1 MSTSGAPSDDPL
13 AIVCGAGNM
22 PFRVADA
29 VIGRG
34 RRVVLLALT
43 GWADPAQVIR
53 YRHYWA
59 RFGQLG
65 YLSRVAR
72 QEGCRDIVFIGAVT
86 RPAITQLRFDLRTL
100 MVLPRIIKAFAG
112 GDDHLLTRVSR
123 IVENEGFRLLG
134 PHEVAPE
141 ILVPAG
147 QLGRHAPRER
157 DRADIDVGRAL
168 LAATG
173 PFDIGQA
180 VVVAGNRVIAIEAA
194 EGTDR
199 MLARIAQLRRDG
211 VLKLPDQSG
220 VLIKAPKPSQ
230 DRRFD
235 LPSVGVRTVE
245 VAAAASLA
253 GIAVEAC
260 GAVTADLNEM
270 VRQAD
275 AAGLFVVGVPADE
288 PNQRDM
294 QRDTRRDTPGHT

>member
-1 MSTSGAPSDDPL
+1 MSTSGTPPEGPL

-34 RRVVLLALT
+34 RRVVLLALA
-43 GWADPAQVIR
+43 GWADPSQVER

-59 RFGQLG
+59 RLGQFGRL
-65 YLSRVAR
+65 RRIAR
-72 QEGCRDIVFIGAVT
+72 QEGCRDIVFIGALT
-86 RPAITQLRFDLRTL
+86 RPAITQLRFDWGTL

-123 IVENEGFRLLG
+123 IIEDSGFRLLG
-134 PHEVAPE
+134 AHEVAPE

-147 QLGRHAPRER
+147 QLGRHAPVER
-157 DRADIDVGRAL
+157 DRADIAVGQAL
-168 LAATG
+168 LAVTG

-199 MLARIAQLRRDG
+199 MLARIAQLRREG
-211 VLKLPDQSG
+211 VLKLPEKCG
-220 VLIKAPKPSQ
+220 VLVKAPKPSQ

-235 LPSVGVRTVE
+235 LPSVGARTIE
-245 VAAAASLA
+245 AAVAADLA
-253 GIAVEAC
+253 GIAVEAR
-260 GAVTADLNEM
+260 GAVTADLGEM

-275 AAGLFVVGVPADE
+275 SAGLFVVGVPAGE
-288 PNQRDM
+288 PIRGDM
-294 QRDTRRDTPGHT
+294 REQP

>member
-1 MSTSGAPSDDPL
+1 MPSRARRRAQPAPMPPPAAAL
-13 AIVCGAGNM
+13 AGNM

-43 GWADPAQVIR
+43 GWADPVQVAR

-65 YLSRVAR
+65 YLSRIAR

-134 PHEVAPE
+134 AHEVAPE

-147 QLGRHAPRER
+147 QLGRHAPGAG
-157 DRADIDVGRAL
+157 DHADIAVGQAL
-168 LAATG
+168 LAAMG

-180 VVVAGNRVIAIEAA
+180 VVVAGNRVIAVEAA

-199 MLARIAQLRRDG
+199 MLARIAQLRSDGALALSAKVG
-211 VLKLPDQSG
+211 VLY
-220 VLIKAPKPSQ
+220 KAPKPSQ

-235 LPSVGVRTVE
+235 LPSVGARTVE
-245 VAAAASLA
+245 AAASAGLA
-253 GIAVEAC
+253 GIAVEAR
-260 GAVTADLNEM
+260 GAVTADLEEM
-270 VRQAD
+270 VRVAD
-275 AAGLFVVGVPADE
+275 AAGLFVIGVPIDDQARGK
-288 PNQRDM
+288 P
-294 QRDTRRDTPGHT
+294 